1 MSMLLLNALLSISLG
16 LNQPTYGTHH
26 RYPAVN
32 ALDVSLFRVTDQELL
47 YHRDKALEM
56 HQRFGWN
63 GEISL
68 KRANEQSRRFIVWD
82 RLFQLRCRPHMSVE
96 HKLDYL
102 NELYEKLGERDYFSG
117 LLPGSVCE
125 DK

>member
-1 MSMLLLNALLSISLG
+1 VSTLLLSVLLSIGLG
-16 LNQPTYGTHH
+16 ANHPTYGTHH
-26 RYPAVN
+26 RYPNVN
-32 ALDVSLFRVTDQELL
+32 ALDVSLFHVSGAELL

-56 HQRFGWN
+56 HQRFGWD

-68 KRANEQSRRFIVWD
+68 KRANEQSRRFIIWD
-82 RLFQLRCRPHMSVE
+82 RLFQLRNRPHMSVE

-117 LLPGSVCE
+117 MLPGSVCE
-125 DK
+125 E